1 MAGFQKILKGL
12 CDGSLMLN
20 PEMRVSGSPSCLQRL
35 LSTQK
40 NFEGTN
46 FSSLIAGH
54 ENQKKFATFVSTSA
68 SSQANHSE
76 SSAPSCLRISLTEAG
91 QVVPVDVFH
100 ARLPGLFGADQ
111 PHHILAFVEDTAGR
125 EAPPATHGFPEWHQ
139 SHGRASSRRWPF
151 SLPSES
157 LMSSQSQGS
166 EAASTA
172 GAPSNQVLEVLQELA
187 EATFLVDP
195 CSPDGDLLEAHL
207 KFNKTHPAQ
216 QPPSLRMLSK
226 VSEWDDLQMLM
237 RTYAMGVLQGAP
249 DLPVALHSMQ
259 IRVPG
264 APRKLLKARQVRLS
278 LANRSRE
285 FGQPLFLYLHLKN
298 FNKKDARPSYLTRLQ
313 REALQEQPDDDSSDD
328 REEQLHQ
335 VPAEHAEEN
344 RAERMLEEIPVPPQ
358 FLRADVRVEGPLYH
372 L

>member
-1 MAGFQKILKGL
+1 MMAGFQKILKGL
-12 CDGSLMLN
+12 CDGSLLLN
-20 PEMRVSGSPSCLQRL
+20 GEMIVSGSPSCLQRL

-46 FSSLIAGH
+46 FSSLIAGP
-54 ENQKKFATFVSTSA
+54 ENQESFATFVGASA
-68 SSQANHSE
+68 SSQANDAE
-76 SSAPSCLRISLTEAG
+76 SSPPACLRISLTEAG
-91 QVVPVDVFH
+91 QIVPVDVFH
-100 ARLPGLFGADQ
+100 ALLPGLFGAEE

-125 EAPPATHGFPEWHQ
+125 EAPPATHGFPWHRI
-139 SHGRASSRRWPF
+139 HGRASSSRWPF

-157 LMSSQSQGS
+157 VMSSQSQAS

-172 GAPSNQVLEVLQELA
+172 GARSNEVLEVLQELA

-195 CSPDGDLLEAHL
+195 CSPNGDLLEAHL

-226 VSEWDDLQMLM
+226 VNEWDDLQRLM
-237 RTYAMGVLQGAP
+237 RTYAMGVMQGAP

-259 IRVPG
+259 IRIPG

-313 REALQEQPDDDSSDD
+313 REALEEQPDDDSIDD
-328 REEQLHQ
+328 EEELHEAL
-335 VPAEHAEEN
+335 AEDAQEN
-344 RAERMLEEIPVPPQ
+344 P
-358 FLRADVRVEGPLYH
+358 
-372 L
+372 